1 MSARVQ
7 VGKGQKNTMGQ
18 VCRKKPT
25 APACSKPRIFD
36 LFVQVAGDNETI
48 FQAIAL
54 PGAEATLDCR
64 DDDEEE
70 GIALRR
76 ARRECR
82 RKQMED
88 GEVFSQDGDDDYY
101 GGNIEDDHHL
111 GGQTLDSES
120 QNSLDSDLFDYEY
133 HDNCSTYYDG
143 RYIRCI
149 EHP

>member
-1 MSARVQ
+1 MQ
-7 VGKGQKNTMGQ
+7 
-18 VCRKKPT
+18 KKPT
-25 APACSKPRIFD
+25 APACSYPGIFY
-36 LFVQVAGDNETI
+36 LFVQVARDNETI

-111 GGQTLDSES
+111 GGQNLDSES

-143 RYIRCI
+143 RYICCI